1 MTLAFFEECKK
12 LTETLEKYETENIT
26 KATQIVADGIM
37 NGGITQAFG
46 SGYSH
51 AAALE
56 ISGRAGGLIPSKLI
70 LDPAGACTNNMLV
83 SDEHSCTKYPSI
95 PMMSFS

>member
-26 KATQIVADGIM
+26 KAAQIVADGIM

-46 SGYSH
+46 SGHSH
-51 AAALE
+51 AA
-56 ISGRAGGLIPSKLI
+56 R
-70 LDPAGACTNNMLV
+70 
-83 SDEHSCTKYPSI
+83 
-95 PMMSFS
+95 